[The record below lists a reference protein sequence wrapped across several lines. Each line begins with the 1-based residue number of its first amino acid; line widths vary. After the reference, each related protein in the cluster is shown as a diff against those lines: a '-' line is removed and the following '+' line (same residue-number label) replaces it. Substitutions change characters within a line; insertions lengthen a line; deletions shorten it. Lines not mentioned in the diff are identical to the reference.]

1 MCWVF
6 FFSAVHLCAFT
17 RRAFFF
23 FCSVLF
29 FFFPLFSS
37 DIFAALWQRCSLT
50 SFFLS
55 AVSAELI
62 RPDVREHATESPFTK
77 RKEEKRKADNCSCA
91 EGEVKWNGS
100 DPAEEKQ
107 KEKKGKQCTKK
118 HTHTHTHTHTS
129 RTNADVLIWKHSRE
143 KKNCN
148 NQQQQ

>member
-29 FFFPLFSS
+29 FFSSFYFWHLCRLVTTVFTYFLFS
-37 DIFAALWQRCSLT
+37 FR
-50 SFFLS
+50 SFS
-55 AVSAELI
+55 RADSPWRESTRRS
-62 RPDVREHATESPFTK
+62 RPL
-77 RKEEKRKADNCSCA
+77 
-91 EGEVKWNGS
+91 
-100 DPAEEKQ
+100 Q
-107 KEKKGKQCTKK
+107 KEKKRRGKPIIVVAQKVKWNETEAIPLKKNRRKRRGKQCTKK
-118 HTHTHTHTHTS
+118 HTHTHTS